1 MKKYIVGGAVRDK
14 LLGKE
19 PNDIDY
25 VVVGSSP
32 EEMLELGFDEVGE
45 DFPVFLHPITR
56 DEYALARTER
66 KSGVGYTGFVFKYD
80 KTITLELDLLRR
92 DLTVNAMAIDENGV
106 IIDPYGGQKDLKNK
120 VLRHVSEAF
129 QDDPLRVL
137 RVARFCAKM
146 PEFTIAPETRDM
158 LRKMVAEGAID
169 DLKKERMWKE
179 IEKVMPST
187 KPSRFFEVLDD
198 LGALDKIFPEI
209 KKMQGIP
216 QPKVH
221 HAEGDVYI
229 HVMMV
234 LDSATELSK
243 DLSDE
248 NKILVRMAALFHDIG
263 KAFTPDSLLY
273 ENGVAVGKHHGHDG
287 KELVTKKMR
296 AIGERLC
303 FPKAIENFC
312 IDAAYVHQR
321 VHGIKVM
328 NAKSVTNMF
337 NELSIKQKTGQGK
350 EHIYIDNLM
359 MTCYADHQGR
369 RELKEGVVVLPSKE
383 YPQQDLFRKYF
394 KEYSDCSTELQNWIK
409 AYTERNEKAPA
420 GQVIKDNLH
429 SIRVSKIGRA
439 KP

>member
-1 MKKYIVGGAVRDK
+1 
-14 LLGKE
+14 
-19 PNDIDY
+19 
-25 VVVGSSP
+25 
-32 EEMLELGFDEVGE
+32 
-45 DFPVFLHPITR
+45 
-56 DEYALARTER
+56 
-66 KSGVGYTGFVFKYD
+66 
-80 KTITLELDLLRR
+80 
-92 DLTVNAMAIDENGV
+92 
-106 IIDPYGGQKDLKNK
+106 
-120 VLRHVSEAF
+120 
-129 QDDPLRVL
+129 LRVL